1 MKKQLSF
8 VVAIFLAL
16 IFPSMVHAQEQISGA
31 SASSFRDLIY
41 TQRDSRTDHLRL
53 FLESYNSPFAHKAAT
68 FINEA
73 DEHGLDWKLVAA
85 IAGVESTFGKHIPFD
100 SYNAWG
106 WGIFTGQNDG
116 IHFADWE
123 DGISTVSEGLK
134 KNYIDRG
141 AVTLEQIGRR
151 YAASPTWT
159 MKVRFFLEKIEKFVP
174 ASPELLEVSI

>member
-1 MKKQLSF
+1 MNKQLCF
-8 VVAIFLAL
+8 VVAIFLTL
-16 IFPSMVHAQEQISGA
+16 LFPSIVHAQEQVAGA
-31 SASSFRDLIY
+31 SASSFRDLIH
-41 TQRDSRTDHLRL
+41 TERDSRTEHLKL
-53 FLESYNSPFAHKAAT
+53 FLESYDSPFAHKAAT

-73 DEHGLDWKLVAA
+73 DEHELDWKLVAA
-85 IAGVESTFGKHIPFD
+85 IAGVESTFGKHIPTN

-123 DGISTVSEGLK
+123 DGISEVSEGLK

-141 AVTLEQIGRR
+141 AVTLDQIGRR
-151 YAASPTWT
+151 YAASGTWT
-159 MKVRFFLEKIEKFVP
+159 MKVRFFLDKIENFVP